1 MPLIVTLTLTPSLD
15 SATSTAKIYPEGKL
29 RCQTPVFEPG
39 GGGINVAR
47 AITHLGGQ
55 ATALLPSGG
64 PTGVHLV
71 ELLQQEGVI
80 VDARP
85 THDWTRQ
92 NLHVVSEATG
102 EQFRFVMP
110 GAALHDDEWQQLLA
124 KIAQLPTDSLL
135 ILSGSLP
142 PNMTTQAVTELLQCA
157 KDHHLRCVVD
167 SSGEALKAAV
177 AFGGLELLKPNQSEL
192 AELSGQTLDQPD
204 QVVTAARLL
213 ISQGAAKRIVVS
225 LGPQGALGVDAE
237 QCVQVVPPPV
247 TKRSTVGAGDSMV
260 GAMVMKLAD
269 NASLVDMVRFGVAA
283 GTAATM
289 NQGTKL
295 CSKDDTTKL
304 YEYLSQPQ

>member
-15 SATSTAKIYPEGKL
+15 TATSTAKVYPEGKL

-64 PTGVHLV
+64 PTGAHLV
-71 ELLQQEGVI
+71 ELLQQEGVL
-80 VDARP
+80 VDALP

-110 GAALHDDEWQQLLA
+110 GAALHENEWQQLLA
-124 KIAQLPTDSLL
+124 KIAQLPAGTLL
-135 ILSGSLP
+135 VLSGSLP
-142 PNMTTQAVTELLQCA
+142 PNMTTSAVTELLQCA
-157 KDHHLRCVVD
+157 RQQGLRTVVD

-192 AELSGQTLDQPD
+192 AELTGQSLEQPD
-204 QVVTAARLL
+204 QVVNAARSL
-213 ISQGAAKRIVVS
+213 ISQGAAKRVVIS
-225 LGPQGALGVDAE
+225 LGPQGALGVDAG
-237 QCVQVVPPPV
+237 QCIQVVPPPV
-247 TKRSTVGAGDSMV
+247 IKRSTVGAGDSMV
-260 GAMVMKLAD
+260 GAMVLKLAED
-269 NASLVDMVRFGVAA
+269 APLADMVRFGVAA

-295 CSKDDTTKL
+295 CSKEDTEKL
-304 YEYLSQPQ
+304 YQYLQQQ

>member
-15 SATSTAKIYPEGKL
+15 TATSTAKVYPEGKL

-64 PTGVHLV
+64 PTGAHLV
-71 ELLQQEGVI
+71 ELLQQEGVT
-80 VDARP
+80 VDALQ

-92 NLHVVSEATG
+92 NLHVVSDATG

-124 KIAQLPTDSLL
+124 KIAQLPAGTLL
-135 ILSGSLP
+135 VLSGSLP
-142 PNMTTQAVTELLQCA
+142 PNMTTSAVTELLQCA
-157 KDHHLRCVVD
+157 RQQRLRTIVD

-192 AELSGQTLDQPD
+192 AELTGQSLEQPD
-204 QVVTAARLL
+204 QVVNAARSL

-225 LGPQGALGVDAE
+225 LGPQGALAVDAE
-237 QCVQVVPPPV
+237 QCIQVVPPPV
-247 TKRSTVGAGDSMV
+247 IKRSTVGAGDSMV
-260 GAMVMKLAD
+260 GAMVLKLAED
-269 NASLVDMVRFGVAA
+269 APLADMVRFGVAA

-295 CSKDDTTKL
+295 CSKEDTEKL
-304 YEYLSQPQ
+304 YQYLQQQ

>member
-15 SATSTAKIYPEGKL
+15 TATSTAKVYPEGKL

-64 PTGVHLV
+64 PTGAHLV
-71 ELLQQEGVI
+71 ELLQQEGVT
-80 VDARP
+80 VDALQ

-92 NLHVVSEATG
+92 NLHVVSDATG

-110 GAALHDDEWQQLLA
+110 GAALHDDEWQQLLT
-124 KIAQLPTDSLL
+124 KIAQLPAGTLL
-135 ILSGSLP
+135 VLSGSLP
-142 PNMTTQAVTELLQCA
+142 PNMTTSAVTELLQCA
-157 KDHHLRCVVD
+157 RQQGLRTIVD

-192 AELSGQTLDQPD
+192 AELTGQSLEQPD
-204 QVVTAARLL
+204 QVVNAARSL

-225 LGPQGALGVDAE
+225 LGPQGALAVDAE
-237 QCVQVVPPPV
+237 QCIQVVPPPV
-247 TKRSTVGAGDSMV
+247 IKRSTVGAGDSMV
-260 GAMVMKLAD
+260 GAMVLKLAED
-269 NASLVDMVRFGVAA
+269 APLADMVRFGVAA

-295 CSKDDTTKL
+295 CSKEDTEKL
-304 YEYLSQPQ
+304 YQYLQQQ

>member
-15 SATSTAKIYPEGKL
+15 TATSTAKVYPEGKL
-29 RCQTPVFEPG
+29 RCQAPVFEPG

-64 PTGVHLV
+64 PTGAHLV
-71 ELLQQEGVI
+71 ELLQQEGVT
-80 VDARP
+80 VDALQ

-92 NLHVVSEATG
+92 NLHVVSDATG

-124 KIAQLPTDSLL
+124 KIAQLPAGTLL
-135 ILSGSLP
+135 VLSGSLP
-142 PNMTTQAVTELLQCA
+142 PNMTTSAVTELLQCA
-157 KDHHLRCVVD
+157 RQQGLRTIVD
-167 SSGEALKAAV
+167 SFGEALKAAV

-192 AELSGQTLDQPD
+192 AELTGQSLEQPD
-204 QVVTAARLL
+204 QVVNAARSL

-225 LGPQGALGVDAE
+225 LGPQGALAVDAE
-237 QCVQVVPPPV
+237 QCIQVVPPPV
-247 TKRSTVGAGDSMV
+247 IKRSTVGAGDSMV
-260 GAMVMKLAD
+260 GAMVLKLAED
-269 NASLVDMVRFGVAA
+269 APLADMVRFGVAA

-295 CSKDDTTKL
+295 CSKEDTEKL
-304 YEYLSQPQ
+304 YQYLQQQ

>member
-15 SATSTAKIYPEGKL
+15 TATSTAKVYPEGKL
-29 RCQTPVFEPG
+29 RCQAPVFEPG

-64 PTGVHLV
+64 PTGAHLV
-71 ELLQQEGVI
+71 ELLQQEGVT
-80 VDARP
+80 VDALQ

-92 NLHVVSEATG
+92 NLHVVSDATG

-110 GAALHDDEWQQLLA
+110 GAALHDDEWQQLLT
-124 KIAQLPTDSLL
+124 KIAQFPAGTLL
-135 ILSGSLP
+135 VLSGSLP
-142 PNMTTQAVTELLQCA
+142 PNMTTSAVTELLQCA
-157 KDHHLRCVVD
+157 RQQGLRTIVD

-192 AELSGQTLDQPD
+192 AELTGQSLEQPD
-204 QVVTAARLL
+204 QVVNAARSL

-225 LGPQGALGVDAE
+225 LGPQGALAVDAE
-237 QCVQVVPPPV
+237 QCIQVVPPPV
-247 TKRSTVGAGDSMV
+247 IKRSTVGAGDSMV
-260 GAMVMKLAD
+260 GAMVLKLAED
-269 NASLVDMVRFGVAA
+269 APLADMVRFGVAA

-295 CSKDDTTKL
+295 CSKEDTEKL
-304 YEYLSQPQ
+304 YQYLQQQ

>member
-15 SATSTAKIYPEGKL
+15 TATSTAKVYPEGKL
-29 RCQTPVFEPG
+29 RCQAPVFEPG

-64 PTGVHLV
+64 PTGAHLV
-71 ELLQQEGVI
+71 ELLQQEGVT
-80 VDARP
+80 VDALQ

-92 NLHVVSEATG
+92 NLHVVSDATG

-124 KIAQLPTDSLL
+124 KIAQLPAGTLL
-135 ILSGSLP
+135 VLSGSLP
-142 PNMTTQAVTELLQCA
+142 PNMTTSAVTELLQCA
-157 KDHHLRCVVD
+157 RQQGLRTIVD

-192 AELSGQTLDQPD
+192 AELTGQSLEQPD
-204 QVVTAARLL
+204 QVVNAARSL

-225 LGPQGALGVDAE
+225 LGPQGALAVDAE
-237 QCVQVVPPPV
+237 QCIQVVPPPV
-247 TKRSTVGAGDSMV
+247 IKRSTVGAGDSMV
-260 GAMVMKLAD
+260 GAMVLKLAED
-269 NASLVDMVRFGVAA
+269 APLADMVRFGVAA

-295 CSKDDTTKL
+295 CSKEDTEKL
-304 YEYLSQPQ
+304 YQYLQQQ

>member
-15 SATSTAKIYPEGKL
+15 TATSTAKVYPEGKL
-29 RCQTPVFEPG
+29 RCQAPVFEPG

-64 PTGVHLV
+64 PTGAHLV
-71 ELLQQEGVI
+71 ELLQQEGVT
-80 VDARP
+80 VDALQ

-92 NLHVVSEATG
+92 NLHVVSDATG

-124 KIAQLPTDSLL
+124 KIAQLPAGTLL
-135 ILSGSLP
+135 VLSGSLP
-142 PNMTTQAVTELLQCA
+142 PNMTTVAVTELLQCA
-157 KDHHLRCVVD
+157 RQQGLRTIVD

-192 AELSGQTLDQPD
+192 AELTGQSLEQPD
-204 QVVTAARLL
+204 QVVNAARSL

-225 LGPQGALGVDAE
+225 LGPQGALAVDAE
-237 QCVQVVPPPV
+237 QCIQVVPPPV
-247 TKRSTVGAGDSMV
+247 IKRSTVGAGDSMV
-260 GAMVMKLAD
+260 GAMVLKLAED
-269 NASLVDMVRFGVAA
+269 APLADMVRFGVAA

-295 CSKDDTTKL
+295 CSKEDTEKL
-304 YEYLSQPQ
+304 YQYLQQQ

>member
-15 SATSTAKIYPEGKL
+15 TATSTAKVYPEGKL
-29 RCQTPVFEPG
+29 RCQAPVFEPG

-64 PTGVHLV
+64 PTGAHLV
-71 ELLQQEGVI
+71 ELLQQEGVT
-80 VDARP
+80 VDALQ

-92 NLHVVSEATG
+92 NLHVVSDATG

-110 GAALHDDEWQQLLA
+110 GAALHEDEWQQLLT
-124 KIAQLPTDSLL
+124 KIAQLPAGTLL
-135 ILSGSLP
+135 VLSGSLP
-142 PNMTTQAVTELLQCA
+142 PNMTTSAVTELLQCA
-157 KDHHLRCVVD
+157 RQQGLRTIVD
-167 SSGEALKAAV
+167 SSGDALKAAV

-192 AELSGQTLDQPD
+192 AELTGQSLEQPD
-204 QVVTAARLL
+204 QVVNAARSL

-225 LGPQGALGVDAE
+225 LGPQGALAVDAE
-237 QCVQVVPPPV
+237 QCIQVVPPPV
-247 TKRSTVGAGDSMV
+247 IKRSTVGAGDSMV
-260 GAMVMKLAD
+260 GAMVLKLAED
-269 NASLVDMVRFGVAA
+269 APLADMVRFGVAA

-295 CSKDDTTKL
+295 CSKEDTEKL
-304 YEYLSQPQ
+304 YQYLQQQ

>member
-15 SATSTAKIYPEGKL
+15 TATSTAKVYPEGKL
-29 RCQTPVFEPG
+29 RCLTPVFEPG

-64 PTGVHLV
+64 PTGAHLV
-71 ELLQQEGVI
+71 ELLQQEGVT
-80 VDARP
+80 VDALQ

-92 NLHVVSEATG
+92 NLHVVSDATG
-102 EQFRFVMP
+102 DQFRFVMP

-124 KIAQLPTDSLL
+124 KIAQLPAGTLL
-135 ILSGSLP
+135 VLSGSLP
-142 PNMTTQAVTELLQCA
+142 PNMTTVAVTELLQCA
-157 KDHHLRCVVD
+157 RQHGLRTIVD

-192 AELSGQTLDQPD
+192 AELTGQSLEQPD
-204 QVVTAARLL
+204 QVVNAARAL

-225 LGPQGALGVDAE
+225 LGPQGALAVDAE
-237 QCVQVVPPPV
+237 QCIQVVPPPV
-247 TKRSTVGAGDSMV
+247 IKRSTVGAGDSMV
-260 GAMVMKLAD
+260 GAMVLKLAED
-269 NASLVDMVRFGVAA
+269 APLADMVRFGVAA

-289 NQGTKL
+289 NLGTKL
-295 CSKDDTTKL
+295 CSKKDTEKL
-304 YEYLSQPQ
+304 YQYLQQQ

>member
-15 SATSTAKIYPEGKL
+15 TATSTAKVYPEGKL
-29 RCQTPVFEPG
+29 RCQAPVFEPG

-64 PTGVHLV
+64 PTGAHLV
-71 ELLQQEGVI
+71 ELLQQEGVT
-80 VDARP
+80 VDALQ

-92 NLHVVSEATG
+92 NLHVVSDATG

-110 GAALHDDEWQQLLA
+110 GAALHDDEWQQLLT
-124 KIAQLPTDSLL
+124 KIAQLPAGTLL
-135 ILSGSLP
+135 VLSGSLP
-142 PNMTTQAVTELLQCA
+142 PNMTTSAVTELLQCA
-157 KDHHLRCVVD
+157 RQQRLRTIVD

-192 AELSGQTLDQPD
+192 AELTGQSLEQPD
-204 QVVTAARLL
+204 QVVNAARSL

-225 LGPQGALGVDAE
+225 LGPQGALAVDAE
-237 QCVQVVPPPV
+237 QCIQVVPPPV
-247 TKRSTVGAGDSMV
+247 IKRSTVGAGDSMV
-260 GAMVMKLAD
+260 GAMVLKLAED
-269 NASLVDMVRFGVAA
+269 APLADMVRFGVAA

-295 CSKDDTTKL
+295 CSKEDTEKL
-304 YEYLSQPQ
+304 YQYLQQQ

>member
-15 SATSTAKIYPEGKL
+15 TATSTAKVYPEGKL
-29 RCQTPVFEPG
+29 RCQAPVFEPG

-64 PTGVHLV
+64 PTGAHLV
-71 ELLQQEGVI
+71 ELLQQEGVT
-80 VDARP
+80 VDALQ

-92 NLHVVSEATG
+92 NLHVVSDATG

-124 KIAQLPTDSLL
+124 KIAQLPAGTLL
-135 ILSGSLP
+135 VLSGSLP
-142 PNMTTQAVTELLQCA
+142 PNMTTSAVTELLQCA
-157 KDHHLRCVVD
+157 RQQGLRTIVD

-192 AELSGQTLDQPD
+192 AELTGQTLEQPD
-204 QVVTAARLL
+204 QVVNAARSL

-225 LGPQGALGVDAE
+225 LGPQGALAVDAE
-237 QCVQVVPPPV
+237 QCIQVVPPPV
-247 TKRSTVGAGDSMV
+247 IKRSTVGAGDSMV
-260 GAMVMKLAD
+260 GAMVLKLAED
-269 NASLVDMVRFGVAA
+269 APLADMVRFGVAA

-295 CSKDDTTKL
+295 CSKEDTEKL
-304 YEYLSQPQ
+304 YQYLQQQ

>member
-1 MPLIVTLTLTPSLD
+1 
-15 SATSTAKIYPEGKL
+15 
-29 RCQTPVFEPG
+29 VFEPG

-64 PTGVHLV
+64 PTGAHLV
-71 ELLQQEGVI
+71 ELLQQEGVT
-80 VDARP
+80 VDALQ

-92 NLHVVSEATG
+92 NLHVVSDATG

-110 GAALHDDEWQQLLA
+110 GAALHDDEWQQLLT
-124 KIAQLPTDSLL
+124 KIAQLPAGTLL
-135 ILSGSLP
+135 VLSGSLP
-142 PNMTTQAVTELLQCA
+142 PNMTTSAVTELLQCA
-157 KDHHLRCVVD
+157 RQQGLRTIVD

-192 AELSGQTLDQPD
+192 AELTGQSLEQPD
-204 QVVTAARLL
+204 QVVNAARSL

-225 LGPQGALGVDAE
+225 LGPQGALAVDAE
-237 QCVQVVPPPV
+237 QCIQVVPPPV
-247 TKRSTVGAGDSMV
+247 IKRSTVGAGDSMV
-260 GAMVMKLAD
+260 GAMVLKLAED
-269 NASLVDMVRFGVAA
+269 APLADMVRFGVAA

-295 CSKDDTTKL
+295 CSKEDTEKL
-304 YEYLSQPQ
+304 YQYLQQQ

>member
-15 SATSTAKIYPEGKL
+15 TATSTAKVYPEGKL
-29 RCQTPVFEPG
+29 RCQAPVFEPG

-64 PTGVHLV
+64 PTGAHLV
-71 ELLQQEGVI
+71 ELLQQEGVT
-80 VDARP
+80 VDALQ

-92 NLHVVSEATG
+92 NLHVVSDATG

-110 GAALHDDEWQQLLA
+110 GAALHEDEWQQLLT
-124 KIAQLPTDSLL
+124 KIAQLPAGTLL
-135 ILSGSLP
+135 VLSGSLP
-142 PNMTTQAVTELLQCA
+142 PNMTTSAVTELLQCA
-157 KDHHLRCVVD
+157 RQQGLRTIVD

-192 AELSGQTLDQPD
+192 AELTGQSLEQPD
-204 QVVTAARLL
+204 QVVNAARSL

-225 LGPQGALGVDAE
+225 LGPQGALAVDAE
-237 QCVQVVPPPV
+237 QCIQVVPPPV
-247 TKRSTVGAGDSMV
+247 IKRSTVGAGDSMV
-260 GAMVMKLAD
+260 GAMVLKLAED
-269 NASLVDMVRFGVAA
+269 APLADMVRFGVAA

-295 CSKDDTTKL
+295 CSKEDTEKL
-304 YEYLSQPQ
+304 YQYLQQQ

>member
-15 SATSTAKIYPEGKL
+15 TATSTAKVYPEGKL
-29 RCQTPVFEPG
+29 RCLTPVFEPG

-64 PTGVHLV
+64 PTGAHLV
-71 ELLQQEGVI
+71 ELLQQEGVT
-80 VDARP
+80 VDALQ

-92 NLHVVSEATG
+92 NLHVVSDATG

-124 KIAQLPTDSLL
+124 KIAQLPAGTLL
-135 ILSGSLP
+135 VLSGSLP
-142 PNMTTQAVTELLQCA
+142 PNMTTVAVTELLQCA
-157 KDHHLRCVVD
+157 RQHGLRTIVD

-177 AFGGLELLKPNQSEL
+177 AFGGLELLKPNQPEL
-192 AELSGQTLDQPD
+192 AELTGQSLEQPD
-204 QVVTAARLL
+204 QVVNAARAL

-225 LGPQGALGVDAE
+225 LGPQGALAVDAE
-237 QCVQVVPPPV
+237 QCIQVVPPPV
-247 TKRSTVGAGDSMV
+247 IKRSTVGAGDSMV
-260 GAMVMKLAD
+260 GAMVLKLAED
-269 NASLVDMVRFGVAA
+269 APLADMVRFGVAA

-289 NQGTKL
+289 NLGTKL
-295 CSKDDTTKL
+295 CSKKDTEKL
-304 YEYLSQPQ
+304 YQYLQQQ

>member
-15 SATSTAKIYPEGKL
+15 TATSTAKVYPEGKL
-29 RCQTPVFEPG
+29 RCQAPVFEPG

-64 PTGVHLV
+64 PTGAHLV
-71 ELLQQEGVI
+71 ELLQQEGVT
-80 VDARP
+80 VDALQ

-92 NLHVVSEATG
+92 NLHVVSDATG

-110 GAALHDDEWQQLLA
+110 GAALHDDEWQQLLT
-124 KIAQLPTDSLL
+124 KIAQLPAGTLL
-135 ILSGSLP
+135 VLSGSLP
-142 PNMTTQAVTELLQCA
+142 PNMTTSAVTELLQCA
-157 KDHHLRCVVD
+157 RQQGLRTIVD

-192 AELSGQTLDQPD
+192 AELTGQSLEQPD
-204 QVVTAARLL
+204 QVVNAARSL

-225 LGPQGALGVDAE
+225 LGPQGALAVDAE
-237 QCVQVVPPPV
+237 QCIQVVPPPV
-247 TKRSTVGAGDSMV
+247 IKRSTVGAGDSMV
-260 GAMVMKLAD
+260 GAMVLKLAED
-269 NASLVDMVRFGVAA
+269 APLADMVRFGVAA

-295 CSKDDTTKL
+295 CSKEDTEKL
-304 YEYLSQPQ
+304 YQYLQQQ

>member
-15 SATSTAKIYPEGKL
+15 TATSTAKVYPEGKL
-29 RCQTPVFEPG
+29 RCQAPVFDPG

-64 PTGVHLV
+64 PTGAHLV
-71 ELLQQEGVI
+71 ELLQQEGVT
-80 VDARP
+80 VDALQ

-92 NLHVVSEATG
+92 NLHVVSDATG

-110 GAALHDDEWQQLLA
+110 GAALHEDEWQQLLT
-124 KIAQLPTDSLL
+124 KIAQLPAGTLL
-135 ILSGSLP
+135 VLSGSLP
-142 PNMTTQAVTELLQCA
+142 PNMTTSAVTELLQCA
-157 KDHHLRCVVD
+157 RQQGLRTIVD

-192 AELSGQTLDQPD
+192 AELTGQSLEQPD
-204 QVVTAARLL
+204 QVVNAARSL

-225 LGPQGALGVDAE
+225 LGPQGALAVDAE
-237 QCVQVVPPPV
+237 QCIQVVPPPV
-247 TKRSTVGAGDSMV
+247 IKRSTVGAGDSMV
-260 GAMVMKLAD
+260 GAMVLKLAED
-269 NASLVDMVRFGVAA
+269 APLADMVRFGVAA

-295 CSKDDTTKL
+295 CSKEDTEKL
-304 YEYLSQPQ
+304 YQYLQQQ

>member
-15 SATSTAKIYPEGKL
+15 TATSTAKVYPEGKL
-29 RCQTPVFEPG
+29 RCQAPVFEPG

-64 PTGVHLV
+64 PTGAHLV
-71 ELLQQEGVI
+71 ELLQQEGVT
-80 VDARP
+80 VDALQ

-92 NLHVVSEATG
+92 NLHVVSDATG

-110 GAALHDDEWQQLLA
+110 GAALHDDEWQQLLT
-124 KIAQLPTDSLL
+124 KIAQLPAGTLL
-135 ILSGSLP
+135 VLSGSLP
-142 PNMTTQAVTELLQCA
+142 PNMTTSAVTELLQCA
-157 KDHHLRCVVD
+157 RQQGLRTIVD
-167 SSGEALKAAV
+167 SSGDALKAAV

-192 AELSGQTLDQPD
+192 AELTGQSLEQPD
-204 QVVTAARLL
+204 QVVNAARSL

-225 LGPQGALGVDAE
+225 LGPQGALAVDAE
-237 QCVQVVPPPV
+237 QCIQVVPPPV
-247 TKRSTVGAGDSMV
+247 IKRSTVGAGDSMV
-260 GAMVMKLAD
+260 GAMVLKLAED
-269 NASLVDMVRFGVAA
+269 APLADMVRFGVAA

-295 CSKDDTTKL
+295 CSKEDTEKL
-304 YEYLSQPQ
+304 YQYLQQQ

>member
-15 SATSTAKIYPEGKL
+15 TATSTAKVYPEGKL
-29 RCQTPVFEPG
+29 RCQAPVFEPG

-64 PTGVHLV
+64 PTGAHLV
-71 ELLQQEGVI
+71 ELLQQEGVT
-80 VDARP
+80 VDALQ

-92 NLHVVSEATG
+92 NLHVVSDATG

-110 GAALHDDEWQQLLA
+110 GAALHEDEWQQLLT
-124 KIAQLPTDSLL
+124 KIAQLPAGTLL
-135 ILSGSLP
+135 VLSGSLP
-142 PNMTTQAVTELLQCA
+142 PNMTTSAVTELLQCA
-157 KDHHLRCVVD
+157 RQQGLRTIVD
-167 SSGEALKAAV
+167 SSGDALKAAV

-192 AELSGQTLDQPD
+192 AELTGQSLEQPD
-204 QVVTAARLL
+204 QVVNAARSL

-225 LGPQGALGVDAE
+225 LGPQGALAVDAE
-237 QCVQVVPPPV
+237 QCIQVVPPPV
-247 TKRSTVGAGDSMV
+247 IKRSTVGAGDSMV
-260 GAMVMKLAD
+260 GAMVLKLAED
-269 NASLVDMVRFGVAA
+269 APLADMVRFGVAA

-295 CSKDDTTKL
+295 CSKDDTEKL
-304 YEYLSQPQ
+304 YQYLQQQ

>member
-1 MPLIVTLTLTPSLD
+1 MSQIVTLTLTPSLD
-15 SATSTAKIYPEGKL
+15 SATTTAKIYPEGKL
-29 RCQTPVFEPG
+29 RCETPVFEPG

-47 AITHLGGQ
+47 AIAHLGGS
-55 ATALLPSGG
+55 ATALFPAGG
-64 PTGVHLV
+64 PTGEHLV
-71 ELLQQEGVI
+71 ELLRQEGVT
-80 VDARP
+80 VDALQ

-92 NLHVVSEATG
+92 NLHVVSDATG

-110 GAALHDDEWQQLLA
+110 GAAVYESEWQQLLA
-124 KIAQLPTDSLL
+124 RIAVLPAGSLL

-157 KDHHLRCVVD
+157 KDHGLRSVVD

-225 LGPQGALGVDAE
+225 LGPQGALGVDAA
-237 QCVQVVPPPV
+237 QCVQVTPPPV
-247 TKRSTVGAGDSMV
+247 VKRSTVGAGDSMV
-260 GAMVMKLAD
+260 GAMVMKLAE
-269 NASLVDMVRFGVAA
+269 NASLTDMVRFGVAA
-283 GTAATM
+283 GTAATI
-289 NQGTKL
+289 NHGTKL
-295 CSKDDTTKL
+295 CSKADTSKL
-304 YEYLSQPQ
+304 YDYLNQAQ

>member
-15 SATSTAKIYPEGKL
+15 TATSTAKVYPEGKL
-29 RCQTPVFEPG
+29 RCLTPVFEPG

-64 PTGVHLV
+64 PTGAHLV
-71 ELLQQEGVI
+71 ELLQQEGVT
-80 VDARP
+80 VDALQ

-92 NLHVVSEATG
+92 NLHVVSDATG

-124 KIAQLPTDSLL
+124 KIAQLPAGTLL
-135 ILSGSLP
+135 VLSGSLP
-142 PNMTTQAVTELLQCA
+142 PNMTTVAVTELLQCA
-157 KDHHLRCVVD
+157 RQHGLRTIVD

-192 AELSGQTLDQPD
+192 AELTGQSLEQPD
-204 QVVTAARLL
+204 QVVNAARAL

-225 LGPQGALGVDAE
+225 LGPQGALAVDAE
-237 QCVQVVPPPV
+237 QCIQVVPPPV
-247 TKRSTVGAGDSMV
+247 IKRSTVGAGDSMV
-260 GAMVMKLAD
+260 GAMVLKLAED
-269 NASLVDMVRFGVAA
+269 APLADMVRFGVAA

-289 NQGTKL
+289 NLGTKL
-295 CSKDDTTKL
+295 CSKEDTEKL
-304 YEYLSQPQ
+304 YQYLQQQ

>member
-15 SATSTAKIYPEGKL
+15 TATSTAKVYPEGKL
-29 RCQTPVFEPG
+29 RCLTPVFEPG

-64 PTGVHLV
+64 PTGAHLV
-71 ELLQQEGVI
+71 ELLQQEGVT
-80 VDARP
+80 VDALQ

-92 NLHVVSEATG
+92 NLHVVSDATG

-124 KIAQLPTDSLL
+124 KIAQLPAGTLL
-135 ILSGSLP
+135 VLSGSLP
-142 PNMTTQAVTELLQCA
+142 PNMTTVAVTELLQCA
-157 KDHHLRCVVD
+157 RQHGLRTIVD

-192 AELSGQTLDQPD
+192 AELTGQSLEQPD
-204 QVVTAARLL
+204 QVVNAARAL

-225 LGPQGALGVDAE
+225 LGPQGALAVDAE
-237 QCVQVVPPPV
+237 QCIQVVPPPV
-247 TKRSTVGAGDSMV
+247 IKRSTVGAGDSMV
-260 GAMVMKLAD
+260 GAMVLKLAED
-269 NASLVDMVRFGVAA
+269 APLADMVRFGVAA

-289 NQGTKL
+289 NLGTKL
-295 CSKDDTTKL
+295 CSKKDTEKL
-304 YEYLSQPQ
+304 YQYLQQQ

>member
-15 SATSTAKIYPEGKL
+15 TATSTAKVYPEGKL
-29 RCQTPVFEPG
+29 RCQAPVFEPG

-64 PTGVHLV
+64 PTGAHLV
-71 ELLQQEGVI
+71 ELLQQEGVT
-80 VDARP
+80 VDALQ

-92 NLHVVSEATG
+92 NLHVVSDATG

-110 GAALHDDEWQQLLA
+110 GAALHDDEWQQLLT
-124 KIAQLPTDSLL
+124 KIAQLPAGTLL
-135 ILSGSLP
+135 VLSGSLP
-142 PNMTTQAVTELLQCA
+142 PNMTTSAVTELLQCA
-157 KDHHLRCVVD
+157 RQQGLRTIVD

-192 AELSGQTLDQPD
+192 AELTGQTLEQPD
-204 QVVTAARLL
+204 QVVNAARSL

-225 LGPQGALGVDAE
+225 LGPQGALAVDAE
-237 QCVQVVPPPV
+237 QCIQVVPPPV
-247 TKRSTVGAGDSMV
+247 IKRSTVGAGDSMV
-260 GAMVMKLAD
+260 GAMVLKLAED
-269 NASLVDMVRFGVAA
+269 APLADMVRFGVAA

-295 CSKDDTTKL
+295 CSKEDTEKL
-304 YEYLSQPQ
+304 YQYLQQQ

>member
-15 SATSTAKIYPEGKL
+15 TATSTAKVYPEGKL
-29 RCQTPVFEPG
+29 RCQAPVFEPG

-64 PTGVHLV
+64 PTGAHLV
-71 ELLQQEGVI
+71 ELLQQEGVT
-80 VDARP
+80 VDALQ

-92 NLHVVSEATG
+92 NLHVVSDATG

-110 GAALHDDEWQQLLA
+110 GAALHDDEWQQLLT
-124 KIAQLPTDSLL
+124 KIAQLPAGTLL
-135 ILSGSLP
+135 VLSGSLP
-142 PNMTTQAVTELLQCA
+142 PNMTTSAVTELLQCA
-157 KDHHLRCVVD
+157 RQQGLRTIVD

-177 AFGGLELLKPNQSEL
+177 VFGGLELLKPNQSEL
-192 AELSGQTLDQPD
+192 AELTGQTLEQPD
-204 QVVTAARLL
+204 QVVNAARSL

-225 LGPQGALGVDAE
+225 LGPQGALAVDAE
-237 QCVQVVPPPV
+237 QCIQVVPPPV
-247 TKRSTVGAGDSMV
+247 IKRSTVGAGDSMV
-260 GAMVMKLAD
+260 GAMVLKLAED
-269 NASLVDMVRFGVAA
+269 APLADMVRFGVAA

-295 CSKDDTTKL
+295 CSKEDTEKL
-304 YEYLSQPQ
+304 YQYLQQQ

>member
-15 SATSTAKIYPEGKL
+15 TATSTAKVYPEGKL
-29 RCQTPVFEPG
+29 RCQAPVFEPG

-64 PTGVHLV
+64 PTGAHLV
-71 ELLQQEGVI
+71 ELLQQEGVT
-80 VDARP
+80 VDALQ

-92 NLHVVSEATG
+92 NLHVVSDATG

-110 GAALHDDEWQQLLA
+110 GAALHEDEWQQLLA
-124 KIAQLPTDSLL
+124 KIAQLPAGTLL
-135 ILSGSLP
+135 VLSGSLP
-142 PNMTTQAVTELLQCA
+142 PNMTTSAVTELLQCA
-157 KDHHLRCVVD
+157 RQQGLRTIVD

-192 AELSGQTLDQPD
+192 AELTGQTLEQPD
-204 QVVTAARLL
+204 QVVNAARSL

-225 LGPQGALGVDAE
+225 LGPQGALAVDAE
-237 QCVQVVPPPV
+237 QCIQVVPPPV
-247 TKRSTVGAGDSMV
+247 IKRSTVGAGDSMV
-260 GAMVMKLAD
+260 GAMVLKLAED
-269 NASLVDMVRFGVAA
+269 APLADMVRFGVAA

-295 CSKDDTTKL
+295 CSKEDTEKL
-304 YEYLSQPQ
+304 YQYLQQQ

>member
-15 SATSTAKIYPEGKL
+15 TATSTAKVYPEGKL
-29 RCQTPVFEPG
+29 RCQAPVFEPG

-64 PTGVHLV
+64 PTGAHLV
-71 ELLQQEGVI
+71 ELLQQEGVT
-80 VDARP
+80 VDALQ

-92 NLHVVSEATG
+92 NLHVVSDATG

-110 GAALHDDEWQQLLA
+110 GAALHDDEWQQLLT
-124 KIAQLPTDSLL
+124 KIAQLPAGTLL
-135 ILSGSLP
+135 VLSGSLP
-142 PNMTTQAVTELLQCA
+142 PNMTTSAVTELLQCA
-157 KDHHLRCVVD
+157 RQQGLRTIVD

-192 AELSGQTLDQPD
+192 AELTGQSLEQPD
-204 QVVTAARLL
+204 QVVNAARSL

-225 LGPQGALGVDAE
+225 LGPQGALAVDAE
-237 QCVQVVPPPV
+237 QCIQVVPPPV
-247 TKRSTVGAGDSMV
+247 IKRSTVAAGDSMV
-260 GAMVMKLAD
+260 GAMVLKLAED
-269 NASLVDMVRFGVAA
+269 APLADMVRFGVAA

-295 CSKDDTTKL
+295 CSKEDTEKL
-304 YEYLSQPQ
+304 YQYLQQQ